1 MRRALLM
8 LCAVGFLGGA
18 TPTAS
23 QEPQSLLTL
32 EEALQLAR
40 RNNPAYLR
48 ASALAD
54 ATGADVRAGL
64 GAFLPSLTGSLSW
77 SGNSRTIVTGEDDF
91 GRPVALDDPLTF
103 RSSTATQGVSSGLT
117 LFDGLA
123 NLYNYRA
130 AKAGAASAYANVDLA
145 EATLGAEVE
154 RRFYTALQ
162 AQRLIDVEEQLLEVS
177 RRQLDA
183 TQRLFRVAA
192 RTEVDVLGAQ
202 VQVAQQE
209 QALEQARGDARKAAL
224 RLAELIGLDE
234 TVSFRVSGEL
244 PSAVDRSQLDADDLV
259 ARALTSNPR
268 VRGAEAEAAQADFT
282 ASAAAGRRWP
292 SVTARASFGRAVSL
306 SSYDALFEF
315 DPRDRSFGFGIDVQ
329 VPLFNRFQT
338 SLAIAQA
345 TANARVAEENLR
357 EQRLTLEREVRS
369 AYIDLATA
377 ERRLEL
383 AERAVDLSRRR
394 LTMAQEQYQLGTIG
408 FTDFQQIVTQTSQD
422 ARQLLSAEGE
432 YARALVTLAELVGEG
447 VR

>member
-1 MRRALLM
+1 MRARTVLVVAAL
-8 LCAVGFLGGA
+8 VGGA
-18 TPTAS
+18 SMAQS
-23 QEPQSLLTL
+23 QEPQRLMTL
-32 EEALQLAR
+32 GDALDLAR
-40 RNNPAYLR
+40 RNSPAYLR
-48 ASALAD
+48 ASARAE
-54 ATGADVRAGL
+54 ASGAEVRAGL
-64 GAFLPSLTGSLSW
+64 GSFLPSLTGSLSW

-91 GRPVALDDPLTF
+91 GQPVALPDPLTF
-103 RSSTATQGVSSGLT
+103 RSSSASQGVSTGIT

-123 NLYNYRA
+123 NFSNYRA
-130 AKAGAASAYANVDLA
+130 AKASAAAAYANVDLA
-145 EATLGAEVE
+145 DVTLTAEVE

-183 TQRLFRVAA
+183 TERLFRVAA

-224 RLAELIGLDE
+224 RLAEFIGLEE
-234 TVSFRVSGEL
+234 TEAFRVSGEL
-244 PSAVDRSQLDADDLV
+244 PSTVDRSSLDADELV
-259 ARALTSNPR
+259 AQALALNPR
-268 VRGAEAEAAQADFT
+268 IRAAEADAAQANFA
-282 ASAAAGRRWP
+282 ASAAAGGRWP
-292 SVTARASFGRAVSL
+292 TVTARASFGRAVSL
-306 SSYDALFEF
+306 SSYDALFDL

-329 VPLFNRFQT
+329 IPLFTRFQT

-345 TANARVAEENLR
+345 RANARVAEENLR
-357 EQRLTLEREVRS
+357 EQRLALERDVRS

-383 AERAVDLSRRR
+383 AERAVDLGRRR

-432 YARALVTLAELVGEG
+432 YARALVTLAELAGEG

>member
-1 MRRALLM
+1 MK
-8 LCAVGFLGGA
+8 AVTVLA
-18 TPTAS
+18 IAVLAAAACPASS
-23 QEPQSLLTL
+23 QEPRMLLTL
-32 EEALQLAR
+32 EEALELAS

-48 ASALAD
+48 AAARAD
-54 ATGADVRAGL
+54 ASGADVRAGF

-91 GRPVALDDPLTF
+91 GRPIALPDPLTF
-103 RSSTATQGVSSGLT
+103 RSSSASQGLSTGVT
-117 LFDGLA
+117 LFDGLT
-123 NLYNYRA
+123 NFSNYRA
-130 AKAGAASAYANVDLA
+130 AKAGAASAEANVDLA
-145 EATLGAEVE
+145 EATLAAEVE

-224 RLAELIGLDE
+224 RLSELIGLDE
-234 TVSFRVSGEL
+234 TVAFRVSGDL
-244 PSAVDRSQLDADDLV
+244 PSTVDRSLLDVDDL
-259 ARALTSNPR
+259 AAQALAQNPR
-268 VRGAEAEAAQADFT
+268 IRSAEADAAQADFA

-292 SVTARASFGRAVSL
+292 TVTARASFGRAVSL
-306 SSYDALFEF
+306 SSYDALFKF
-315 DPRDRSFGFGIDVQ
+315 DPRDRSLGFGIDVQ
-329 VPLFNRFQT
+329 IPLFTRFQT

-357 EQRLTLEREVRS
+357 EQRMALEREVRS

-383 AERAVDLSRRR
+383 AERAVDLGRRR

-432 YARALVTLAELVGEG
+432 YARALVTLAELAGAG